1 MAGGRLMIAKGG
13 VPPPYYSGAEIS
25 QRYATN
31 IGQQTQG
38 MDRPCWKIPCAK
50 WTSIGLSLSPW
61 EKSEILSEYRPK
73 RCIPALRLNMDQDK
87 NPKIISAIAGTR
99 VGPGHSHVSHF
110 IWSTLPS
117 TTVIGV
123 TYEYSLLVV
132 EGPCLLVF
140 GVAFLQ
146 ACSHGETCPT
156 FWLLATFK
164 KSGKSFLTM
173 IVGLYFC
180 IFWDLWL

>member
-1 MAGGRLMIAKGG
+1 
-13 VPPPYYSGAEIS
+13 
-25 QRYATN
+25 
-31 IGQQTQG
+31 
-38 MDRPCWKIPCAK
+38 
-50 WTSIGLSLSPW
+50 
-61 EKSEILSEYRPK
+61 
-73 RCIPALRLNMDQDK
+73 MDQDK

-99 VGPGHSHVSHF
+99 VGPGHSDVSHF

-156 FWLLATFK
+156 F
-164 KSGKSFLTM
+164 
-173 IVGLYFC
+173 
-180 IFWDLWL
+180 